1 MRIGR
6 NVFVQRSEWER
17 RGYTL
22 PKFDLDAVA
31 ERTRCE
37 PRWIHF
43 GAGNIFRSYQSMI
56 VQTLLDKGVMHTG
69 LIAAEGFDPE
79 IVERVY
85 RPAENICLVVTL
97 KADGSVDKT
106 LVASIVDSYVAD
118 PHLTA
123 DWDKLCGIFRAP
135 SLQMVTFSITE
146 KGYSLRNAAGELMPD
161 VETDMQSGPQV
172 PRSYMGKVAGLL
184 HERYIRGGAAPIA
197 MVSMDNC
204 SHNGDRLLSAVSA
217 FADEWERRGVCSQGF
232 AVYVADADRVSFPW
246 TMIDKITPRPNQK
259 VRQILESDGVED
271 VEPFVTAKST
281 FIAPFVNAE
290 ECQYLVVE
298 DCFPNGRSALEEA
311 GVLMAD
317 RETVDKV
324 ERMKVCTCLN
334 PLHTFLA
341 VFGCLLGYRLICDE
355 MCDHDLL
362 RLVSRLGYD
371 EGLPVVVDP
380 GILSP
385 RSFIDEVLKV
395 RFPNPFMPD
404 TPQRI
409 ACDTSQKLPI
419 RFGETLK
426 AYARSS
432 DLITD
437 DLRVV
442 PLVFAGWLRYLM
454 AVDDDGNSFEL
465 SPDPLLNDVCR
476 YVSGITLGENSPA
489 DVESTLRPLLKRSE
503 IFGVDLYEA
512 GLAERVVDLFLS
524 MTKGQGAVRDT
535 LQRLSRTLNT

>member
-1 MRIGR
+1 MRVGR
-6 NVFVQRSEWER
+6 NIFVQRSEWER

-22 PKFDLDAVA
+22 PRFDLDAVA
-31 ERTRCE
+31 ERTRRE

-56 VQTLLDKGVMHTG
+56 VQTLLEKGVMDTG
-69 LIAAEGFDPE
+69 VIAVEGFDPE

-85 RPAENICLVVTL
+85 RPAENIGLVVTL

-106 LVASIVDSYVAD
+106 LVASIVDSFVAD

-123 DWDKLCGIFRAP
+123 DWERLCGIFRAP

-146 KGYSLRNAAGELMPD
+146 KGYSLRNAAGDLMPD
-161 VETDMQSGPQV
+161 VEADMQSGPQA
-172 PRSYMGKVAGLL
+172 PRSYMGKVAALL
-184 HERYIRGGAAPIA
+184 HERYARGHAAPIA

-204 SHNGDRLLSAVSA
+204 SHNGDRLLSAISA
-217 FADEWERRGVCSQGF
+217 FANEWERRGVCSQGF
-232 AVYVADADRVSFPW
+232 AAYVADADRVSFPW

-259 VRQILESDGVED
+259 VKAILESDGVED

-298 DCFPNGRSALEEA
+298 DRFPNGRPALEEA

-355 MCDHDLL
+355 MRDQDLL

-426 AYARSS
+426 AYARRS
-432 DLITD
+432 DLNTG

-454 AVDDDGNSFEL
+454 AVDDHGNQFEL
-465 SPDPLLNDVCR
+465 SPDPLLGDVCR
-476 YVSGITLGENSPA
+476 YVSSVTLGENSPA
-489 DVESTLRPLLKRSE
+489 DVEPALRPLLKRKE
-503 IFGVDLYEA
+503 IFGVDLYEG
-512 GLAERVVDLFLS
+512 GLAERVVGLFTS
-524 MTKGQGAVRDT
+524 MTAGQGAVRDT
-535 LQRLSRTLNT
+535 LQRL